1 MPTLNDADFKLDV
14 IYQVVLDRFFDGDP
28 ANNDPPGD
36 KGLYDPTKTNWKKYW
51 GGDLAGLT
59 QKLPY
64 IAGMGV
70 GAIWISPAVENVHK
84 LVNGT
89 DAGYHGYWGRDF
101 YHIDPHLGTW
111 ADFDKLVATAHAH
124 GIKIII
130 DSYTNWCEQRACRVQ
145 EICYTGGTNGR
156 TVVRLYGL
164 CLLRPVTGLQRLFPV
179 HQGHK
184 RRLGLLQLLS
194 SHLERRETGDPA

>member
-1 MPTLNDADFKLDV
+1 MSIQPFTIAIPQATLDDLR
-14 IYQVVLDRFFDGDP
+14 DRLARTRWPNQLPGVGWSRGVP
-28 ANNDPPGD
+28 AEYL
-36 KGLYDPTKTNWKKYW
+36 K
-51 GGDLAGLT
+51 DLA
-59 QKLPY
+59 
-64 IAGMGV
+64 
-70 GAIWISPAVENVHK
+70 
-84 LVNGT
+84 
-89 DAGYHGYWGRDF
+89 
-101 YHIDPHLGTW
+101 
-111 ADFDKLVATAHAH
+111 
-124 GIKIII
+124 

-194 SHLERRETGDPA
+194 SHLGVKCATLTWSAK